1 MEVISTRIG
10 DQENDPPRR
19 KGCDPLAQTMRSK
32 MQNRRQRLNQQINKE
47 MRMRVG
53 AENLFKAATNRKL
66 KEQVALELS
75 FVNSN
80 LQLLKEE
87 LAELN
92 SDVEAYQNDSY
103 MRSVPLIPLGLK
115 ETKMLDVRINFTDY
129 ISEHYSADGEKFQNE
144 IKEFSELRQSIRT
157 PKRND
162 EGVELLMEYYNQLY
176 FVENRFFPPDRNV
189 GIYFH
194 WYDALTGVPSIQ
206 KSVAF
211 EKGSVL
217 FNIAALFT
225 QIGAKQDRTTEE
237 GASKAVY
244 YLERAAGSF
253 KYLSEN
259 FSHAPSMDMS
269 APVLG
274 MLGGLM
280 LAQAQECIFEKL
292 VLDGVEET
300 VQMCCSVAKEASVVA
315 DMYTKVHK
323 LMMQETVK
331 DYIPYSWISMV
342 LVKSQHFKARAHHY
356 AAVAVVGPSKNQQD
370 NDYDMETLLR
380 LFPAMYNTNADKTD
394 VNPPQTWEERK
405 RLGKAHI
412 RQALMLHEEALRVH
426 DLSKQLR
433 KIDTLKEVLKQFHGY
448 SMSRYET
455 LDEEDDFFEL
465 PDAPVIQSK
474 TQTIAQPQVPD
485 FTTVKVHDIFH
496 NLGPL
501 AIFNAR
507 NQWTAP
513 RIVEIVRGMGGYGFT
528 VRGDSPVI
536 IAQVDPG
543 YAAAAS
549 GVKEGD
555 FIIGVNDQDV
565 KWAKHE
571 EVVKSILASPQRIK
585 LELVSPLDKNFLH
598 PQDIRRR
605 EVKTPDGPS
614 PNASRDSR
622 SPVNGST
629 TSDSSLERQ
638 QPPRKTQK
646 DAQGQ
651 KGSGKGGKTKD
662 SLTSISTDG
671 KNSTGKKKAKK
682 AEKNSADDRK
692 RKSVQG
698 SPAQLY

>member
-1 MEVISTRIG
+1 ML
-10 DQENDPPRR
+10 
-19 KGCDPLAQTMRSK
+19 GCDPLNQTMRSK

-87 LAELN
+87 LAEIN

-115 ETKMLDVRINFTDY
+115 ETKKLDVRVPFTDY
-129 ISEHYSADGEKFQNE
+129 ILEHYSADGDKYENE
-144 IKEFSELRQSIRT
+144 IKEFTELRQSIRT
-157 PKRND
+157 PKRNE
-162 EGVELLMEYYNQLY
+162 EGIELLLEYYNQLY
-176 FVENRFFPPDRNV
+176 FIENRFFPPDRNLGV
-189 GIYFH
+189 YFH

-206 KSVAF
+206 KSAAF
-211 EKGSVL
+211 EKGSIL

-225 QIGAKQDRTTEE
+225 QMGAKQDRTMEE
-237 GASKAVY
+237 GVNKAI
-244 YLERAAGSF
+244 ECFESAAGAF
-253 KYLSEN
+253 KYLGEN

-269 APVLG
+269 GPVLA

-280 LAQAQECIFEKL
+280 LAQVQECIFEKL

-300 VQMCCSVAKEASVVA
+300 IESCVRVAKEASVVS
-315 DMYTKVHK
+315 DMYSKVHK
-323 LMMQETVK
+323 MMMQQTVK

-356 AAVAVVGPSKNQQD
+356 AAIAIVGPSMNQEK
-370 NDYDMETLLR
+370 DYDLETLLR
-380 LFPAMYNTNADKTD
+380 YFPSMYNSEKSEIE
-394 VNPPQTWEERK
+394 PPQNWEERM

-433 KIDTLKEVLKQFHGY
+433 KIDTLKEVLKKFHSK
-448 SMSRYET
+448 SMHRYQS
-455 LDEEDDFFEL
+455 LDDEEDFFEL
-465 PDAPVIQSK
+465 PDAPVILSK
-474 TQTIAQPQVPD
+474 TLQIAKPHVPD
-485 FTTVKVHDIFH
+485 FTKVQVKDIFH

-501 AIFNAR
+501 AIFNSR

-536 IAQVDPG
+536 VAQVDQG
-543 YAAAAS
+543 FAAAAS

-555 FIIGVNDQDV
+555 FIIGVNDNDV
-565 KWAKHE
+565 KWSKHE
-571 EVVKSILASPQRIK
+571 EVVKSILASPHRIK
-585 LELVSPLDKNFLH
+585 LELVSPLDKDFLH
-598 PQDIRRR
+598 PQDIRRK
-605 EVKTPDGPS
+605 ETKSAKGSSELSPS
-614 PNASRDSR
+614 SSDQSQ
-622 SPVNGST
+622 SPVNGSM

-638 QPPRKTQK
+638 QPPRKTHK
-646 DAQGQ
+646 DSQGL
-651 KGSGKGGKTKD
+651 KGSNASKNSKAKETI
-662 SLTSISTDG
+662 TSTDG
-671 KNSTGKKKAKK
+671 GKGSTGKKKSKK
-682 AEKNSADDRK
+682 PEKTGTEERK
-692 RKSVQG
+692 RKAVG
-698 SPAQLY
+698 NSPAGLY